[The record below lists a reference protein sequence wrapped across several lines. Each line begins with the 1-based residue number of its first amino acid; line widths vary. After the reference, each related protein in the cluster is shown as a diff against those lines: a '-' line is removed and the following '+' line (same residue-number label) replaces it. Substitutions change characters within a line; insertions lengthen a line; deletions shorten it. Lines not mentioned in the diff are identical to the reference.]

1 MRTVTGGEALAQALA
16 AHGVDTVWGIPGTH
30 NLEIYAH
37 LPGAGIRH
45 VSPRHE
51 QGAGFAADGYAR
63 VTGRPGVCITTSGPG
78 ALNAATALGQ
88 AYSDSVPVL
97 AVSAGMPL
105 RHPGRGNGEL
115 HETKD
120 QRAAL
125 DAIVAYSHRVTSV
138 PEVPVAVA
146 QAFAAMATGRPRP
159 VQLEIP
165 LDVLEERA
173 EAPIVAPLPAP
184 TAAPDPAALDAAAAQ
199 LAGAGRPAIIAGG
212 GARRATAEV
221 RAVAERLGAPVL
233 CTINGKGVFPEDHPL
248 SVGAGLARSV
258 ARELAEDSDVVL
270 VVGSGLSP
278 AEAWLDPLP
287 LAGKVVRVDVE
298 PAQAVLG
305 ALPDV
310 AVVGDAVVALG
321 GLLDRL
327 GPGVGDG
334 ERAARWRSRHLEEA
348 RSMGVRWSW
357 ILDGI
362 AAALGRDGI
371 VAGDSAMI
379 CYHAAVTYLP
389 AYHPGSFLYP
399 TGYGTLG
406 YGLPAAIGAK
416 LGRPEARVIGLLGDG
431 GIMFTIAELAAA
443 AQLRLPI
450 PVVVVDNAGYGEIR
464 NEMAERGDPVHA
476 VDVDGLDFAALG
488 RVLGCDGVAVDDE
501 DSLTDA
507 LERGFAADR
516 PTVLHVR
523 EGEPA
528 PAVTASAEGMEARVT
543 TGRAG

>member
-1 MRTVTGGEALAQALA
+1 VTAATGTATGGQAVAQALA

-45 VSPRHE
+45 FSPRHE

-63 VTGRPGVCITTSGPG
+63 VTGRPGVCVTTSGPA

-97 AVSAGMPL
+97 AISAGMPL

-138 PEVPVAVA
+138 PEIPVAVA

-159 VQLEIP
+159 VHLEIP

-173 EAPIVAPLPAP
+173 EAPVVAPLPPP
-184 TAAPDPAALDAAAAQ
+184 TSTPDAAALDAAAAR
-199 LAGAGRPAIIAGG
+199 LAGAARPAIIAGG
-212 GARRATAEV
+212 GARHATAEV
-221 RAVAERLGAPVL
+221 RAVAERLGAPGL

-258 ARELAEDSDVVL
+258 ARELAEDSDAVL

-278 AEAWLDPLP
+278 AEAWLGPLP
-287 LAGKVVRVDVE
+287 LAGKIVRVDIDA
-298 PAQAVLG
+298 AQAVTG
-305 ALPDV
+305 AVPDV
-310 AVVGDAVVALG
+310 AVVGDAALALA
-321 GLLDRL
+321 GLVDRL
-327 GPGVGDG
+327 GDGAGDD

-348 RSMGVRWSW
+348 RAMGERWSW

-362 AAALGRDGI
+362 ATALGRDGI

-379 CYHAAVTYLP
+379 CYRAAVTSLP
-389 AYHPGSFLYP
+389 AYHPASFLYP

-464 NEMAERGDPVHA
+464 NEMAERGNPVHA
-476 VDVDGLDFAALG
+476 VDLEALDFPALG
-488 RVLGCDGVAVDDE
+488 RVLGCEGAVVEDE
-501 DSLTDA
+501 DSLADA
-507 LERGFAADR
+507 LARGFAADR

-523 EGEPA
+523 EGEPPSA
-528 PAVTASAEGMEARVT
+528 IAAAEGMEAR
-543 TGRAG
+543 A